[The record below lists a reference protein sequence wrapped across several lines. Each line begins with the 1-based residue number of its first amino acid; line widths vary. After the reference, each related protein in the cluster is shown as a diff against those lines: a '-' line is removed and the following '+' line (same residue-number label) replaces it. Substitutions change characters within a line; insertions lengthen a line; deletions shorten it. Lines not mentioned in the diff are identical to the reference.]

1 MKSSLSVI
9 LLSLAF
15 LATAK
20 AQSIIEVHI
29 DHGGLHC
36 PILRPRFESSFTAM
50 EEVDSVFVNRA
61 TSVGVLYL
69 GLGKVLSDELIAEV
83 VVNKVGYPKPEIKAI
98 VREN

>member
-9 LLSLAF
+9 F
-15 LATAK
+15 LFLVFPAAVT
-20 AQSIIEVHI
+20 AQSVIEVHI

-36 PILRPRFESSFTAM
+36 PILRPRFEVSFGEM

-69 GLGKVLSDELIAEV
+69 GLGKVLSDEQIADV
-83 VVNKVGYPKPEIKAI
+83 VVNKVGYPRPEIKAI